1 MKGRVVS
8 TKLKN
13 TATVLISRITKHPLY
28 KKTFVRTK
36 RYLVEDL
43 IGVKDG
49 DIVEIIKCRPISKN
63 KHWRITK
70 VVGKDLAEI
79 IGAQQKL
86 AAEKVI
92 AEVMPEP
99 SSAEASAGKEELEV
113 KVEKP
118 KKKTVLKKE
127 KKNVSTA

>member
-1 MKGRVVS
+1 MTGRVVS

-13 TATVLISRITKHPLY
+13 TATVLLSRIVTHPLY
-28 KKTFVRTK
+28 KKTYVKTK

-70 VVGKDLAEI
+70 VVGKDLTEIVEAE
-79 IGAQQKL
+79 QKM

-92 AEVMPEP
+92 AEVMPEEKVEVKTE
-99 SSAEASAGKEELEV
+99 EA

-118 KKKTVLKKE
+118 KKRS
-127 KKNVSTA
+127 KKNVSAT

>member
-13 TATVLISRITKHPLY
+13 TVTVLISRIIKHPLY

-79 IGAQQKL
+79 IEAQQKL

-92 AEVMPEP
+92 AEVMPEEK
-99 SSAEASAGKEELEV
+99 AEELVEPE
-113 KVEKP
+113 VEKP
-118 KKKTVLKKE
+118 KKKTATKKE
-127 KKNVSTA
+127 KK

>member
-1 MKGRVVS
+1 MTGRVVS

-13 TATVLISRITKHPLY
+13 TATVLLSRIVTHPLY
-28 KKTFVRTK
+28 KKTYVRTK

-49 DIVEIIKCRPISKN
+49 DIVEIIKCKPISKN

-79 IGAQQKL
+79 VEAQQKL
-86 AAEKVI
+86 TAEKAI
-92 AEVMPEP
+92 AEVMPEEK
-99 SSAEASAGKEELEV
+99 AEES
-113 KVEKP
+113 VEP
-118 KKKTVLKKE
+118 KE
-127 KKNVSTA
+127 KK